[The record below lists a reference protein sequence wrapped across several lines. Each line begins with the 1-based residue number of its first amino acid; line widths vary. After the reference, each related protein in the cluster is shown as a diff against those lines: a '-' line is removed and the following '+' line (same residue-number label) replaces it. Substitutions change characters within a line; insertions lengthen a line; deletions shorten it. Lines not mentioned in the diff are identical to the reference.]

1 MQHFLAVSLPG
12 SANVQRV
19 CLFPLQLILF
29 GLSNQLVVS
38 YKEESTLAFK
48 QLFVKDYGG
57 EDVDDYSAAVYTQQD
72 LYDSVSYVMEQV
84 VPAHTPLAV
93 RFEMGGTSCKS
104 LFYMRPL

>member
-1 MQHFLAVSLPG
+1 MNSATLPG
-12 SANVQRV
+12 SFTSWEFQRV

-93 RFEMGGTSCKS
+93 WFEMGGDSKLLVS
-104 LFYMRPL
+104 LYFI